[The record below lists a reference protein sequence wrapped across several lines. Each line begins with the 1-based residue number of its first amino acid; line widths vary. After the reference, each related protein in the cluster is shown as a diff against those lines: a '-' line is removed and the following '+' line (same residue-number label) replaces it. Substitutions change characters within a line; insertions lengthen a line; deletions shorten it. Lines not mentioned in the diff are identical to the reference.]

1 MEKIKRA
8 LKPSFAL
15 SIFLWVFITFT
26 LTITLC
32 YCSSQETEKAIDD
45 NSNRTKAVEEL
56 RELQGMLL
64 EVEHLSYKN
73 IPQKVLL
80 DELES
85 ITSTKDFKNPYL
97 KDFTFDIPNTSDIG
111 ELCEELISQIDSQVH
126 VIEYG
131 TKGD

>member
-1 MEKIKRA
+1 M
-8 LKPSFAL
+8 
-15 SIFLWVFITFT
+15 
-26 LTITLC
+26 
-32 YCSSQETEKAIDD
+32 
-45 NSNRTKAVEEL
+45 
-56 RELQGMLL
+56 

>member
-1 MEKIKRA
+1 MKKIKRA
-8 LKPSFAL
+8 LKPGSFAL

-32 YCSSQETEKAIDD
+32 YCSSHETEKAID

-85 ITSTKDFKNPYL
+85 ITSTKDFENPYL

-126 VIEYG
+126 VIEHG